1 MGAEYRRVCCGVEH
15 ARHDA
20 AGDHH
25 SREEPSDDRGGTA
38 YADLGATATD
48 DSGSTILRTY
58 QDGREVSA
66 VSLDT
71 SLAGAHVIAYVAHD
85 LSGNVA
91 TSSRQVI
98 GEAATSSAPLGGSV
112 ASSTPANDNLSP
124 EAVASSSATSSA
136 VGE

>member
-1 MGAEYRRVCCGVEH
+1 MDEATSTPDTTPPVITIHGNNPATIAV
-15 ARHDA
+15 
-20 AGDHH
+20 
-25 SREEPSDDRGGTA
+25 GTA

-48 DSGSTILRTY
+48 NSGSAILRTY

-66 VSLDT
+66 VALDT

-85 LSGNVA
+85 PSGNVA

-98 GEAATSSAPLGGSV
+98 VKAATSSAPPGGSV
-112 ASSTPANDNLSP
+112 ASSTPANDNLPPS
-124 EAVASSSATSSA
+124 EVATSSATSSA